1 MKYQVR
7 LFVVGASL
15 LFHLSMAQA
24 EITFLPD
31 PVGATASSSF
41 SGDVASW
48 GPQRL
53 YDTTPTPADLDTN
66 FEAGT
71 ALQYAGNGVGPHVLV
86 FDYGESITFNGL
98 AYSQRVTNDPIV
110 DKVQTIEIWV
120 SDTDPGAATLTL
132 PDSLGAA
139 DATSGPLETA
149 AGPSPLVLYEFGS
162 ELSGQYVIFRL
173 NDAGPGSFNP
183 GGSELQLSFN
193 TNPIDPRIAAPP
205 SLDFGQLAAS
215 SPTVNQEFEINNRG
229 AAQTLVISGVTFEG
243 PDAASFEIVSS
254 PASLAPGMAGSVVVA
269 FTPGTESGPV
279 EATAVI
285 ASNDSESP
293 TRNVSMTATLL
304 EAIPDDLTILADPL
318 AVTASSF
325 FDPNFAPE
333 FLFDADPTVEDIENP
348 AFDPFSQYAGSGEG
362 PHVLVFDYGETID
375 FNGLVYA
382 QRLGGIVDADKVP
395 AIEIWTSDSDPGP
408 AGFNLDI
415 LSDPVEAT
423 VDLVTTDTS
432 PLLRYYALEDDL
444 SGRYIVMRLAQGTFN
459 PGGSELQLTRAGS
472 PVPLQILSI
481 DYPDLSITWNSR
493 PGKTYR
499 VERSAN
505 LQGEWEE
512 LANSVP
518 SAGELTSFQDAT
530 LPPDSLQMFYRV
542 VEN

>member
-1 MKYQVR
+1 MKSQAR
-7 LFVVGASL
+7 LFAIGMSL
-15 LFHLSMAQA
+15 LLPISMASA
-24 EITFLPD
+24 EITLLPD

-53 YDTTPTPADLDTN
+53 YDATPTTADLDTN

-71 ALQYAGNGVGPHVLV
+71 LLQYAGDGLGPHVLV
-86 FDYGESITFNGL
+86 FDYGESITFNGV
-98 AYSQRVTNDPIV
+98 AYSQRLTNDPIV

-120 SDTDPGAATLTL
+120 SETDPGNASVIL
-132 PDSLGAA
+132 PDTLGAP
-139 DATSGPLETA
+139 DATSGLLDTR
-149 AGPSPLVLYEFGS
+149 AGPSPFVLYEFGS
-162 ELSGQYVIFRL
+162 ELTGQYVIFRL

-193 TNPIDPRIAAPP
+193 TNPTDPRVSAPA
-205 SLDFGQLAAS
+205 SLDFGQLAAG

-229 AAQTLVISGVTFEG
+229 AAQTLVISSVTFEG
-243 PDAASFEIVSS
+243 PDAASFEIISS
-254 PASLAPGMAGSVVVA
+254 PASLAPGTTGSVVVA
-269 FTPGTESGPV
+269 FTPGADSGPV

-285 ASNDSESP
+285 ASNDSASP

-304 EAIPDDLTILADPL
+304 EAIPDDLTFLADPL

-325 FDPNFAPE
+325 FNPNYAPE

-348 AFDPFSQYAGSGEG
+348 AFDPFAQYAGSGEG
-362 PHVLVFDYGETID
+362 PHILVFDYGKTID

-395 AIEIWTSDSDPGP
+395 AIEIWTSDADPGP
-408 AGFNLDI
+408 AGFDLDI
-415 LSDPVEAT
+415 LGEPAETT
-423 VDLVTTDTS
+423 VDLITTDTS
-432 PLLRYYALEDDL
+432 PLLRYYPLEDDL
-444 SGRYIVMRLAQGTFN
+444 SGRYVVMRLAQGTFN
-459 PGGSELQLTRAGS
+459 PGGSELQLTRAG
-472 PVPLQILSI
+472 PLVPLQILSI
-481 DYPDLSITWNSR
+481 DYPDPTITWNSR

-499 VERSAN
+499 VERSAT
-505 LQGEWEE
+505 LQGDWEE

-530 LPPDSLQMFYRV
+530 LPPDSSQMFYRV